1 MYCLLYTSTFYRPW
15 GNSALQFAWSWKLS
29 CTCLC
34 QGSWWHAARRSE
46 ASDRQKKHKSSSEMN
61 VLDQDKICNTM
72 VATSMAKAMR
82 QHVGRKSSILDV
94 SRFALKWP
102 PLYHM
107 SCPGQKRSFAFFC
120 PSLAVVLWISGLQK
134 IWLQVLWNS
143 RCSIELRQACAIMAP
158 ASS

>member
-15 GNSALQFAWSWKLS
+15 GNNAIQFAWSWKLS

-34 QGSWWHAARRSE
+34 QGSWWHAAQRSE
-46 ASDRQKKHKSSSEMN
+46 AQRWTKKKQMS
-61 VLDQDKICNTM
+61 VFDKDKICNTM

-102 PLYHM
+102 PLYYM
-107 SCPGQKRSFAFFC
+107 SCPGQKRSFAFFLSIAGC
-120 PSLAVVLWISGLQK
+120 RFVDFRSSKKLVARFVDQSLQH
-134 IWLQVLWNS
+134 
-143 RCSIELRQACAIMAP
+143 
-158 ASS
+158 